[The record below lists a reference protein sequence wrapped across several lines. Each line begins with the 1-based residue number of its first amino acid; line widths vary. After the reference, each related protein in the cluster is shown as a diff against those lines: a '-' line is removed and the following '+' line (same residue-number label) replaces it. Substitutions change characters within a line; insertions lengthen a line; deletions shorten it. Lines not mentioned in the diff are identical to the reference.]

1 MIYITVIIVLAIA
14 LAAALVRL
22 ARVRGGMREMARTLV
37 ERREI
42 RRGGLR
48 VTPDYGMGVLID
60 EINEILAENSRLQR
74 QRSSHLAQLETTLG
88 SLQEA
93 VIVIGSDNT
102 VLLANKALQSLFPD
116 AKNALR
122 QRFERIIRSAAFL
135 EYVEAVR
142 NGTARPQHEIA
153 FDTADG
159 TRWVE
164 ATGATIEPPDE
175 PGEPWSL
182 FVLHD
187 ITRQKKLEAVRKD
200 FVANV
205 SHELRTPLSLVKGCA
220 ETLVDGHR
228 EMPDADRDRFLRT
241 IHRHSER
248 LATLIEDLLSLSRLE
263 SANPGLNIE
272 RVSISQLLH
281 SIADDYR
288 ARPSASAHR
297 ITADIDPA
305 IGEAGIDAQK
315 ITQVFENLL
324 NNALKYTPAGSTI
337 TITAKRR
344 PAPAHEG
351 GGNEVEVCVRD
362 NGPGIPGADLP
373 HMFERFYRVDKGR
386 SRETG
391 GTGLGLS
398 IVKHIVQLHGGRVR
412 VESTQGRGAAFFF
425 TLPER
430 K

>member
-1 MIYITVIIVLAIA
+1 MIYPTIIVILAVAFAVA
-14 LAAALVRL
+14 LARLIKLRRGVRQMAKALV
-22 ARVRGGMREMARTLV
+22 ARQ
-37 ERREI
+37 EI
-42 RRGGLR
+42 RRDKLR
-48 VTPDYGMGVLID
+48 VSPDYGMAVLID
-60 EINEILAENSRLQR
+60 EINELLSENNYLLR
-74 QRSSHLAQLETTLG
+74 QRSGHLAQLEITLG

-93 VIVIGSDNT
+93 VIVIGHDNT
-102 VLLANKALQSLFPD
+102 VLLANKALQSLFPGV
-116 AKNALR
+116 KNALR
-122 QRFERIIRSAAFL
+122 QRFERVIQSAAFL

-142 NGTARPQHEIA
+142 NGSARPQHEIA

-164 ATGATIEPPDE
+164 ATGAIIEPPDA

-263 SANPGLNIE
+263 SANPGLKIE
-272 RVSISQLLH
+272 RVSIAQLLH

-288 ARPSASAHR
+288 ARPSALAHR
-297 ITADIDPA
+297 ITTDIDPA
-305 IGEAGIDAQK
+305 IGEAGIDTQK
-315 ITQVFENLL
+315 ITQVVENLL

-344 PAPAHEG
+344 PAPANEG
-351 GGNEVEVCVRD
+351 GGSEVEVCVRD

-425 TLPER
+425 TLPGR